1 MNKFARGM
9 DKKEFLEK
17 ILPLKDKLFRFAVRL
32 LKNHEDAEDAVQ
44 EVYLKLWQKRYTLE
58 SKYNLDAFA
67 MTVTRNLCID
77 KMRENKVTTVQLNEN
92 ITESSRNNPVRMA
105 DMKDIDRKIRKIID
119 DLPEKQKQVIHLRDI
134 EQYSYDDIAEITGYN
149 KNIIKVNLSRARR
162 NVRDKLK
169 ELYNYEYN

>member
-17 ILPLKDKLFRFAVRL
+17 ILPLKDKLFRFATRL

-44 EVYLKLWQKRYTLE
+44 EVFLKLWQKRDTLE

-77 KMRENKVTTVQLNEN
+77 KMRESKVTTVQLNEN
-92 ITESSRNNPVRMA
+92 ITESSRNNPVKMA

-119 DLPEKQKQVIHLRDI
+119 ELPEKQKQVIHLRDI